1 MTSSDYLHSTFLL
14 ANTASVRNVR
24 PNPLVGAIVVSETGT
39 IIGSGYHQQYGGPHA
54 EVFAIQEALTV
65 QDDLSKCTLYV
76 SLEPCSHTGKTPP
89 CTELIIQHKIPKVVI
104 GSMDPNPLV
113 SGASYL
119 AANGVIVEECFLP
132 ELLTLNEVF
141 FLNQKLKRPKYILKS
156 ATTLN
161 GKIADSNG
169 ESKWLSNSK
178 SRNFVHQVL
187 RKNVSAI
194 LTTAKT
200 VIKDNA
206 TMNCRVEGNDPEELN
221 LVIIDKNLD
230 LLKPEN
236 KQLNIF
242 YKRINSKIYLVTAIA
257 SDVFENYN
265 VPENVI
271 IVSIPM
277 PNGVCDLNKL
287 NSYLL
292 QNKICEVLIEAG
304 GTLNAAFLGFNCV
317 DELYLFIC
325 PSILADK
332 KALNVFNSAIAQ
344 NMSDSKK
351 LQLISTQV
359 FDSDVLLRYQFL
371 H

>member
-1 MTSSDYLHSTFLL
+1 MTSSDYIRSTFLL
-14 ANTASVRNVR
+14 ANSASIQDVR

-39 IIGSGYHQQYGGPHA
+39 IIGSGYHKQYGGPHA
-54 EVFAIQEALTV
+54 EVFAIQEALSV

-89 CTELIIQHKIPKVVI
+89 CTKLIIKHKIPKVVI

-119 AANGVIVEECFLP
+119 AANGVVVEECFLP
-132 ELLTLNEVF
+132 ELEKLNEVF
-141 FLNQKLKRPKYILKS
+141 FLNQKFKRPKYILKS

-161 GKIADSNG
+161 GKIADRNG
-169 ESKWLSNSK
+169 KSKWLSNLQ

-187 RKNVSAI
+187 RKNMSAI

-206 TMNCRVEGNDPEELN
+206 TMNCRVQGNDPEELN
-221 LVIIDKNLD
+221 LVVIDNKLD

-236 KQLNIF
+236 MQLNIF
-242 YKRINSKIYLVTAIA
+242 YKRTNTKIYLVTSFVSDAI
-257 SDVFENYN
+257 EKHH

-277 PNGVCDLNKL
+277 HNGVFDFNKL
-287 NSYLL
+287 NSYFLH
-292 QNKICEVLIEAG
+292 NKICEVLIEAG
-304 GTLNAAFLGFNCV
+304 GTLNATFLEFNYV
-317 DELYLFIC
+317 DELYLFVC
-325 PSILADK
+325 PSILADNN
-332 KALNVFNSAIAQ
+332 ALNVFNSINAQ
-344 NMSDSKK
+344 NMGDSKK
-351 LQLISTQV
+351 LQLVSTQV
-359 FDSDVLLRYQFL
+359 FDSDVLLRYRFL
-371 H
+371 Y